1 MNINIRLKDLK
12 RMRDYLYSSEINY
25 MLNAIIDYAEYGI
38 EYDFSKD
45 QELMIWEDIK
55 PMLDKSRENYQKWLK
70 EQMKEKEKEVKKPN
84 YVGRV
89 SDYYDELIKKGD
101 DKE

>member
-38 EYDFSKD
+38 EYDFNKD
-45 QELMIWEDIK
+45 RELMIWEDIK

-70 EQMKEKEKEVKKPN
+70 EQMKEKEAQKPN
-84 YVGRV
+84 YLGKV